1 MTHAVEPE
9 QVAASVLAG
18 KPVDAKAFGISGL
31 DLQPV
36 ADRID
41 RLISPDPAKPR
52 FMREDIP
59 AGWIRLLDMAVSAC
73 CWRAAQQEGSALTLI
88 QCKEK
93 FGELRLL
100 FDVVG
105 TAELKNDV
113 TTITTWARTA
123 SVGVCGLFGTPGR
136 LMTDDWIIPLSEEAV
151 DLRNCNPREFQHRS
165 RMPSRT

>member
-1 MTHAVEPE
+1 MTYAVEPE

-18 KPVDAKAFGISGL
+18 KPVDPKAFGISGV
-31 DLQPV
+31 DLQTV

-41 RLISPDPAKPR
+41 RLVSPDPAKPR
-52 FMREDIP
+52 FLREDIP
-59 AGWIRLLDMAVSAC
+59 AGWIRLVDMAVSAC
-73 CWRAAQQEGSALTLI
+73 CCRAAQEERSALTLI

-105 TAELKNDV
+105 TAELEEDV
-113 TTITTWARTA
+113 TAITTWARTA

-136 LMTDDWIIPLSEEAV
+136 LMTDGWIIPLSEEAV
-151 DLRNCNPREFQHRS
+151 NLRNCNPREFRRRS
-165 RMPSRT
+165 RMLSRT